1 MCKQRKR
8 PDGPLK
14 KMSGIWCRYYGKKLD
29 VCGRPEVITKRRH
42 VSVPSWGLAAN
53 VSPELYKKALGHS
66 SHIYRERDNARRSRG
81 RGGTAESRGNHQQRG
96 HRRRATHSQ
105 RGGGR
110 RARRQDEE
118 RGGERRGEGQV
129 RLGSLTLRPGTPVL
143 WWCGDV
149 VLWCCGVVV
158 AWWCG
163 VRCVWC
169 VVCGVWCVL
178 CGVWCGVA
186 ARPPLRR

>member
-14 KMSGIWCRYYGKKLD
+14 KICGIWCRYYGKKVD
-29 VCGRPEVITKRRH
+29 VCSRPEVITKRRH

-105 RGGGR
+105 RGGER
-110 RARRQDEE
+110 RARREDEE
-118 RGGERRGEGQV
+118 KRKRQEDHWLPQLHDVTQRAFISRCSNRRLTTLVIQRRFSKRIGGDFDDCPVKHLESERVEH
-129 RLGSLTLRPGTPVL
+129 
-143 WWCGDV
+143 
-149 VLWCCGVVV
+149 
-158 AWWCG
+158 
-163 VRCVWC
+163 
-169 VVCGVWCVL
+169 
-178 CGVWCGVA
+178 
-186 ARPPLRR
+186 